1 MSLTDILLAGLVV
14 GAVTNPSA
22 ALRLPS
28 DIVEAT
34 VCDLAQHPLEFEN
47 RHVRV
52 RGTLETGPE
61 YFGLGDDACPSA
73 NSMGA
78 GIWLDFQD
86 DDEIF
91 KYYRGWSAQRFVQ
104 AAKLGE
110 LHGDGPAVSWQTP
123 VPLAPLDP
131 KQKKCLLSASDE
143 AQHRAPSVI
152 ITGRFDYAGGGLLV
166 KSSQGPY
173 SYKAAFGHLNCCTGR
188 IVLEQVEVLDNA
200 R

>member
-14 GAVTNPSA
+14 GAVTNPTA
-22 ALRLPS
+22 ALRLSS

-131 KQKKCLLSASDE
+131 KQKKRLLSASDE

-166 KSSQGPY
+166 KSSKDAY
-173 SYKAAFGHLNCCTGR
+173 S
-188 IVLEQVEVLDNA
+188 
-200 R
+200 